1 MKAPAEISQGSSKL
15 GQQTSAH
22 SNDNHCDSIVDASDD
37 TSNGLS
43 ILAHEVH
50 SDGTTIDL
58 KGQQSNIFQSKCKTR
73 YASQLLMVVVLLMPL
88 VQIWCMLYP
97 CLLGDFLHLAICN
110 G

>member
-58 KGQQSNIFQSKCKTR
+58 KGSSLIYFNPNARQGMQVN
-73 YASQLLMVVVLLMPL
+73 Y
-88 VQIWCMLYP
+88 
-97 CLLGDFLHLAICN
+97 
-110 G
+110 